1 MEIRIDNV
9 NEVLAAIGLTGQ
21 HERKGQGWHRVY
33 IHAPQEGI
41 DVTLYL
47 GRVMFQHGVFQ
58 WVKWCVPPNEGELQD
73 YDVYWFRWAVYTATG
88 KHLGP
93 KSWARLKAK
102 AQERAQAKRDAAKA
116 ARDALNADR
125 VAAGKKPLT
134 RALAPVNPRRAACMI
149 VGEWLSAELGREVHL
164 FAF

>member
-1 MEIRIDNV
+1 MQIRIDNV
-9 NEVLAAIGLTGQ
+9 DEILAAIGLTGQ
-21 HERKGQGWHRVY
+21 HEAKGQGWHRVY
-33 IHAPQEGI
+33 IHAPQEGT

-58 WVKWCVPPNEGELQD
+58 WVKWCGEPGQGDLQEH
-73 YDVYWFRWAVYTATG
+73 DVYWFRWVVYTATG

-93 KSWARLKAK
+93 QSWARLKAK
-102 AQERAQAKRDAAKA
+102 ARERAQAKRSEAKA

-125 VAAGKKPLT
+125 IAQGKKPRT
-134 RALAPVNPRRAACMI
+134 KALAPVNERRAAVLI
-149 VGEWLSAELGREVHL
+149 VSEWLTKELGRDVHL